1 MTAAWK
7 WRNWS
12 DKLQSYVSWLWL
24 LSHCS
29 GCKKKFPVGKGII
42 FYTAFLSSISKSE
55 DFVKM
60 CRILSEFCCG
70 IFMQHFQFC
79 QVYYSILVMDNERSE
94 TGKFGSSVL
103 TALVCGAYL
112 VIIWNKSIYIP
123 LWYSLHS
130 IFLCCVIIVQ
140 LYFCLLI
147 TVMLYVHISL
157 YLIGYNT
164 VGPNIQF
171 GPQTDICCYCII
183 IMKLSYFSVNIRLC
197 GNSVSLQ

>member
-1 MTAAWK
+1 MTAVWK
-7 WRNWS
+7 WRKWS
-12 DKLQSYVSWLWL
+12 DRNRRVTVVDLL

-29 GCKKKFPVGKGII
+29 GSRNKFPVGTGIV
-42 FYTAFLSSISKSE
+42 FYTTFLSCINKSE
-55 DFVKM
+55 DFFNMARV
-60 CRILSEFCCG
+60 LSKCCCG

-79 QVYYSILVMDNERSE
+79 QVYYCILIMDNERSE
-94 TGKFGSSVL
+94 TGKFESSIL
-103 TALVCGAYL
+103 PALVCGAY
-112 VIIWNKSIYIP
+112 VVSISNKSIYIP

-147 TVMLYVHISL
+147 TVTLYMHISL

-164 VGPNIQF
+164 MGPNIQF

-183 IMKLSYFSVNIRLC
+183 IMKQLF
-197 GNSVSLQ
+197 